1 MTPFDGCGNHPGSF
15 RMAAAPVSLRRS
27 SRAPT
32 LYYGWIVLLVAAAAM
47 VGTLPGRT
55 QGLGL
60 ITEPLL
66 ADLRI
71 SRVRFAELNFWATI
85 LGSVGA
91 IGVGQAIDRYGS
103 RVVLTVV
110 TVALALVVCAM
121 SQTASFA
128 ALALWITLT
137 RGLGQSA
144 LSVVSIAMVGHWFV
158 RKIDAAMAVYSVV
171 MSVGFMLA
179 FPVVGG
185 LVQQW
190 GWRGAWLAVGCG
202 LLCVLAPV
210 SAAVVRRGPE
220 SRGLVPD
227 GDPLATTAHR
237 AANDVNGVAAA
248 HGSLWTEA
256 LLTPAFWIF
265 AVGTALYGLV
275 ASGIGLFNESILAQR
290 GFSAQTYYETLVV
303 TALTALAG
311 NFLGGW
317 LATRVRLGRLMA
329 MSLFVLAAGLVALPH
344 VSTHVHVMVWATA
357 MGLGGGLVMVLFF
370 SVWPRV
376 FGRRHLGRI
385 QGAAQALTVLASA
398 LGPLLLA
405 WCVEWT
411 GSYTMMFRAL
421 AGVIGVVACAALISP
436 EPAA

>member
-1 MTPFDGCGNHPGSF
+1 MN
-15 RMAAAPVSLRRS
+15 AAPVVLHR
-27 SRAPT
+27 SRAPG

-71 SRVRFAELNFWATI
+71 SRVRFAELNFWATM

-91 IGVGQAIDRYGS
+91 IGVGQAIDRFGS

-121 SQTASFA
+121 SQTSSFA
-128 ALALWITLT
+128 ALAVWITLT

-158 RKIDAAMAVYSVV
+158 RRIDAAMAVYSVV
-171 MSVGFMLA
+171 MSIGFMLA
-179 FPVVGG
+179 FPLVGS

-190 GWRGAWLAVGCG
+190 GWRGAWLAVGCS
-202 LLCVLAPV
+202 LLTLLAPL
-210 SAAVVRRGPE
+210 SAALVRRGPE
-220 SRGLVPD
+220 SRGLLPD
-227 GDPLATTAHR
+227 GDAVATAVQKEVSG
-237 AANDVNGVAAA
+237 ANAA
-248 HGSLWTEA
+248 HGVVWAEA
-256 LLTPAFWIF
+256 LRTRVFWVF
-265 AVGTALYGLV
+265 AAGTALYGLV

-317 LATRVRLGRLMA
+317 LATRVALGRLMA
-329 MSLFVLAAGLVALPH
+329 MSLFVLAAGLAALPH
-344 VSTHVHVMVWATA
+344 VSTHAQVLIWATA

-398 LGPLLLA
+398 VGPMLLA

-411 GSYTMMFRAL
+411 GSYTMMFRVL
-421 AGVIGVVACAALISP
+421 AGVIAFVGGLALFTSDRSG
-436 EPAA
+436 ETT

>member
-1 MTPFDGCGNHPGSF
+1 MD
-15 RMAAAPVSLRRS
+15 AAPVSLDR
-27 SRAPT
+27 SRAPS

-71 SRVRFAELNFWATI
+71 GRVRFAELNFWATMI
-85 LGSVGA
+85 GALGA
-91 IGVGQAIDRYGS
+91 IGVGQAIDRFGS
-103 RVVLTVV
+103 RVVLTLV

-121 SQTASFA
+121 SQTSSFA
-128 ALALWITLT
+128 ALAVWMTLT

-158 RKIDAAMAVYSVV
+158 RRIDAAMAVYSVV

-179 FPVVGG
+179 FPLVGS
-185 LVQQW
+185 LVQRW
-190 GWRGAWLAVGCG
+190 GWRGAWLAIGCALLG
-202 LLCVLAPV
+202 LLAPV

-220 SRGLVPD
+220 SRGILPD
-227 GDPLATTAHR
+227 GDRIATAIHTP
-237 AANDVNGVAAA
+237 ANVANAGA
-248 HGSLWTEA
+248 RWTEA
-256 LLTPAFWIF
+256 LLTPVFWVF

-290 GFSAQTYYETLVV
+290 GFSADTYYETLVV

-317 LATRVRLGRLMA
+317 LAARIQLGRLMA
-329 MSLFVLAAGLVALPH
+329 ISLFVLAAGLGALPH
-344 VSTHVHVMVWATA
+344 VSTHMHVLIWATA

-398 LGPLLLA
+398 VGPLLLA

-411 GSYTMMFRAL
+411 GSYTMMFRVLAAVIAFVGFLAL
-421 AGVIGVVACAALISP
+421 FTAGSHHRVDERGNG
-436 EPAA
+436 

>member
-1 MTPFDGCGNHPGSF
+1 MD
-15 RMAAAPVSLRRS
+15 AAPVSLYRP

-91 IGVGQAIDRYGS
+91 IGVGQAIDRHGS
-103 RVVLTVV
+103 RAVLTFV

-121 SQTASFA
+121 SQTSSFA

-158 RKIDAAMAVYSVV
+158 RRIDAAMALYSVV

-179 FPVVGG
+179 FPLVGG

-190 GWRGAWLAVGCG
+190 GWRGAWLAVGAS
-202 LLCVLAPV
+202 LLCVLAPI

-220 SRGLVPD
+220 SRGLVAD
-227 GDPLATTAHR
+227 GDPLPTAHMP
-237 AANDVNGVAAA
+237 ATDINGFAAA

-256 LLTPAFWIF
+256 L
-265 AVGTALYGLV
+265 
-275 ASGIGLFNESILAQR
+275 
-290 GFSAQTYYETLVV
+290 
-303 TALTALAG
+303 
-311 NFLGGW
+311 
-317 LATRVRLGRLMA
+317 
-329 MSLFVLAAGLVALPH
+329 
-344 VSTHVHVMVWATA
+344 
-357 MGLGGGLVMVLFF
+357 
-370 SVWPRV
+370 
-376 FGRRHLGRI
+376 
-385 QGAAQALTVLASA
+385 
-398 LGPLLLA
+398 
-405 WCVEWT
+405 
-411 GSYTMMFRAL
+411 
-421 AGVIGVVACAALISP
+421 
-436 EPAA
+436 